1 MVDTGLSV
9 TSTTPAS
16 WTVTSK
22 AAASGD
28 NDEAVGVG
36 AGGSVMVG
44 WSPPITTVLPS
55 DSTVDW
61 AVDVLEG

>member
-1 MVDTGLSV
+1 MDTGLS
-9 TSTTPAS
+9 
-16 WTVTSK
+16 VTSK
-22 AAASGD
+22 AAASGG